1 MKELYW
7 DLENGNKDFRLVPI
21 AFSVWFGCLFARF
34 IVDSQQDFFC
44 MIIAILSFALLCFYT
59 IFSMGNCIFT
69 CRLKNTTDYKSRIRS
84 KFYELIKK
92 LKIIGYKHAFLT
104 SFCTF
109 LAAFIMCSIILN
121 IEHMDPVFNAIKDLK
136 QSDTEYKL
144 NRKNEVQ
151 SIRLLMNIT
160 SPPRV
165 SQSFKGD
172 CVLNVNVKQI
182 EIMDKEKVISRSKS
196 FVSAKLYAFNPDC
209 KIMNYGYKISSF
221 GKISISKFDSHTI
234 EIQVPKAN
242 KTDKTK
248 LYKVEVIE
256 KANLF
261 KTLLNTLWKEFYN
274 VTSSL
279 DEQGQMLVPGLTVG
293 LLGQEHLSD
302 VEDLRKVSIDSTY
315 ANTMKQRFKIAGI
328 MHLMAVSGGHFLLL
342 SCVIR
347 KTCAFLLLPRVV
359 SAIFEACGH
368 ILLSCIVYP
377 SASVLRA
384 LIMGLISAGALMFSR
399 QYQSASALSLTVI
412 SVLFICPKY
421 AWDYSFALSV
431 CATFGIIV
439 CGMSLRRIF
448 LRYMPSSLASALS
461 ITLCAQCFTLPVQIL
476 MQPQVSFISVIAN
489 LIVAPFVD
497 FATIFGLLSLIC
509 ANWSYSISLIFA
521 TISSF
526 GTNIMANCAWYLGD
540 LQIGTIPW
548 VNGSLGAWLIAFA
561 EFAIFLLVL
570 IINKYFRKSESYNSL
585 RIFLQVKSNRFKQLI
600 NDSTKLFE

>member
-34 IVDSQQDFFC
+34 IVDSQQDFFY
-44 MIIAILSFALLCFYT
+44 MIIAIISFTLLCFYT
-59 IFSMGNCIFT
+59 IFSVGNCIFT
-69 CRLKNTTDYKSRIRS
+69 CCLKNTTDYKSRIKL

-104 SFCTF
+104 SLCAF

-121 IEHMDPVFNAIKDLK
+121 IEHMDPVFNTIKDLK
-136 QSDTEYKL
+136 QSDTEYKF
-144 NRKNEVQ
+144 NRKNEVK
-151 SIRLLMNIT
+151 SIRLLMDIT

-221 GKISISKFDSHTI
+221 GKISISKFDSHAI

-261 KTLLNTLWKEFYN
+261 KTLLNVLWKEFYN

-279 DEQGQMLVPGLTVG
+279 DEQGQMLVPGFTVG

-431 CATFGIIV
+431 CATFGIIIM
-439 CGMSLRRIF
+439 GIPLKKIF
-448 LRYMPSSLASALS
+448 LRYMSSSLASALS

-497 FATIFGLLSLIC
+497 FATIFGLLSLVC
-509 ANWSYSISLIFA
+509 AHWSYSISLIFA

-548 VNGSLGAWLIAFA
+548 VNGSLGAWLIACA
-561 EFAIFLLVL
+561 EFAIFLLAL
-570 IINKYFRKSESYNSL
+570 LINKYFRKSESYNSL
-585 RIFLQVKSNRFKQLI
+585 RILLQVKLNRFKQLI

>member
-69 CRLKNTTDYKSRIRS
+69 CRLKNTTDYKSRIKL

-104 SFCTF
+104 SLCTF

-136 QSDTEYKL
+136 QSDTEYKF
-144 NRKNEVQ
+144 NRKNDVQ
-151 SIRLLMNIT
+151 SIRLLMDIT

-221 GKISISKFDSHTI
+221 GKISISKFDSHAI

-302 VEDLRKVSIDSTY
+302 VEDLRKDSIDSTY

-439 CGMSLRRIF
+439 CGMPLRRIF
-448 LRYMPSSLASALS
+448 LRYVPSSLASALS

-497 FATIFGLLSLIC
+497 FATIFGLLSLVC
-509 ANWSYSISLIFA
+509 AHWSYSISLIFA

-548 VNGSLGAWLIAFA
+548 VNGSLGAWLIACA
-561 EFAIFLLVL
+561 EFTIFLLAL
-570 IINKYFRKSESYNSL
+570 LINKYFRKSESYNSL

>member
-59 IFSMGNCIFT
+59 IFSVGNCIFT
-69 CRLKNTTDYKSRIRS
+69 CCLKNTTDYKSRIKL

-104 SFCTF
+104 SLCTF

-136 QSDTEYKL
+136 QSDTEYKF
-144 NRKNEVQ
+144 NRKNDVQ
-151 SIRLLMNIT
+151 SIRLLMDIT

-221 GKISISKFDSHTI
+221 GKISISKFDSHAV

-261 KTLLNTLWKEFYN
+261 KRLLNTLWKEFYN

-302 VEDLRKVSIDSTY
+302 VEDLRKDSIDSTY

-368 ILLSCIVYP
+368 IFLSCIVYP

-399 QYQSASALSLTVI
+399 QYQSASALSITVI

-439 CGMSLRRIF
+439 CGMPLRRIF
-448 LRYMPSSLASALS
+448 LRYVPSSLASALS

-476 MQPQVSFISVIAN
+476 MQPQVSFIYVIAN

-548 VNGSLGAWLIAFA
+548 INGSLGAWIIACA
-561 EFAIFLLVL
+561 EFAIFLLAL

-585 RIFLQVKSNRFKQLI
+585 RILLQVKSNHFKQLI

>member
-59 IFSMGNCIFT
+59 IFSVGNCIFT
-69 CRLKNTTDYKSRIRS
+69 CRLKNTTDYKSRIKL

-104 SFCTF
+104 SLCTF

-136 QSDTEYKL
+136 QSDTEYKF
-144 NRKNEVQ
+144 NRKNDVQ
-151 SIRLLMNIT
+151 SIILLMDIT

-221 GKISISKFDSHTI
+221 GKISISKFDSHAI

-302 VEDLRKVSIDSTY
+302 VEDLRKDSIDSTY

-342 SCVIR
+342 SCVVR
-347 KTCAFLLLPRVV
+347 KICAFLLLPRVV
-359 SAIFEACGH
+359 SAIFETCCH

-399 QYQSASALSLTVI
+399 QYQSASALSITVI

-439 CGMSLRRIF
+439 CGMPLRRIF
-448 LRYMPSSLASALS
+448 LRYVPSSLASALS

-548 VNGSLGAWLIAFA
+548 INGSLGAWLIACA
-561 EFAIFLLVL
+561 EFAIFLLAL

>member
-69 CRLKNTTDYKSRIRS
+69 CRLKNTTDYKSRIKL

-104 SFCTF
+104 SLCTF

-136 QSDTEYKL
+136 QSDTEYKF

-151 SIRLLMNIT
+151 SIRLLMDIT

-221 GKISISKFDSHTI
+221 GKISISKFDSHAI

-261 KTLLNTLWKEFYN
+261 KRLLNKLWKEFYN

-315 ANTMKQRFKIAGI
+315 ANTMKQRFKMAGI

-342 SCVIR
+342 SCVVR
-347 KTCAFLLLPRVV
+347 KICAFLLLPRVV

-439 CGMSLRRIF
+439 CGMPLRKIF

-548 VNGSLGAWLIAFA
+548 INGSLGAWIIACA
-561 EFAIFLLVL
+561 EFVIFLLAL

-585 RIFLQVKSNRFKQLI
+585 RIFLQVKSNRFKRLI